1 MERST
6 RRGFLIIAGAGAA
19 MTAGAAAVATTAGAA
34 GPADTAAQATPPTA
48 LPATAAGTL
57 VAYVKDVRSGRV
69 SVMVGESEVVLH
81 DPDLVARLA
90 HAATGKKA

>member
-1 MERST
+1 M
-6 RRGFLIIAGAGAA
+6 AGAGAA
-19 MTAGAAAVATTAGAA
+19 VTAGAVVATSAGAS
-34 GPADTAAQATPPTA
+34 GPADPGAPSPSTA

-69 SVMVGESEVVLH
+69 AVMVGESEVVLH